1 MPPPPIHLL
10 ILALAAALAPLVFHL
25 PSWALAWCGACWG
38 YQLIQRRRGWAAP
51 ARLVRLAI
59 FVAGMAAVLV
69 SAGLRFEGGD
79 FITLLA
85 VMAGIK
91 PMEVHNRRDSMIAIF
106 LAYFLV
112 IASLFVFETLAMTV
126 YLFISV
132 WITTG
137 VLIHVNHPK
146 GRIRPQLALAS
157 RLLLVA
163 MPLMVLLFL
172 LFPRLSGSF
181 WGAPWTGVGQT
192 GFSSILRIGD
202 VSRLALVDA
211 PAFSVSFDASI
222 PSVDR
227 LYWRGIVF
235 GRFDGRTW
243 HPDRNQGVRREP
255 IGGTGLTQ
263 YAVIL
268 EPHGYRHL
276 FVLDLP
282 VGATPVGTIMADH
295 SLVARRSVRQRLHYS
310 ASSILDFRDIQ
321 VAAPG
326 RDHLQLPPGRNP
338 RAVAL
343 GNQWARRHDSPA
355 AVVDAA
361 LAFFRNNGFVY
372 TLQPDRL
379 GRDAVD
385 DFLFTSRKGFC
396 EHFASAFAIL
406 MRAAGVPSRIV
417 GGYQG
422 GQWNALGNFFTVRQS
437 DAHAWCEVWL
447 PDRGW
452 VRVDPTFVVAPER
465 IDMGLEDA
473 LSGSWLP
480 DFLDGA
486 DGPLKRWTETLRL
499 TWEAVNT
506 RWNMWFMGFSAE
518 DQIVLLKRLG
528 IHLGRLEGWLLVLAL
543 PPAFIVVM
551 VLAGHLHR
559 RLRMRREQD
568 DALIIYNRFLH
579 RMSQVGL
586 TKAGHQGP
594 LVYAGLAARRLPA
607 LKPEIEA
614 ITDRYVRLR
623 YGRGGSTQD
632 LQDFRRCVQRFRPRP
647 ASVRAE
653 MRSAAVSNGNPSDCA
668 TGDQSTDRSS
678 SSLNDPR

>member
-1 MPPPPIHLL
+1 
-10 ILALAAALAPLVFHL
+10 
-25 PSWALAWCGACWG
+25 
-38 YQLIQRRRGWAAP
+38 
-51 ARLVRLAI
+51 
-59 FVAGMAAVLV
+59 
-69 SAGLRFEGGD
+69 
-79 FITLLA
+79 
-85 VMAGIK
+85 
-91 PMEVHNRRDSMIAIF
+91 
-106 LAYFLV
+106 
-112 IASLFVFETLAMTV
+112 
-126 YLFISV
+126 V

-137 VLIHVNHPK
+137 VLIHVNHPT

-157 RLLLVA
+157 RMLLVA
-163 MPLMVLLFL
+163 IPLMVLLFL

-181 WGAPWTGVGQT
+181 WGAPWSGVGRT

-202 VSRLALVDA
+202 VSRLALVDE
-211 PAFSVSFDASI
+211 PAFSVSFEASI

-243 HPDRNQGVRREP
+243 HPDRSQGVRREP
-255 IGGTGLTQ
+255 IAAAGLTR

-282 VGATPVGTIMADH
+282 VTATPVGTIMADH
-295 SLVARRSVRQRLHYS
+295 TLVARRSVRQRLHYS
-310 ASSILDFRDIQ
+310 ASSILDIRDDQ

-326 RDHLQLPPGRNP
+326 RDHLQLPPGRNL

-343 GNQWARRHDSPA
+343 GNQWADMHESPA

-361 LAFFRNNGFVY
+361 LTFFRDNGFVY

-447 PDRGW
+447 SGRGW

-465 IDMGLEDA
+465 IDLGLEDA

-480 DFLDGA
+480 DFLKGGD
-486 DGPLKRWTETLRL
+486 DPLLHWAETLRL

-518 DQIVLLKRLG
+518 DQIVLLKQLG
-528 IHLGRLEGWLLVLAL
+528 LRLGRLGGWLLVLAL
-543 PPAFIVVM
+543 PPAFLA
-551 VLAGHLHR
+551 VLILSGRLHR
-559 RLRMRREQD
+559 RMQMRRKQD
-568 DALIIYNRFLH
+568 DVLIIYNRFL
-579 RMSQVGL
+579 RKMSRVGL
-586 TKAGHQGP
+586 PKAGHQGP
-594 LVYAGLAARRLPA
+594 LAYAGLAARRLPT
-607 LKPEIEA
+607 LEPEIEA
-614 ITDRYVRLR
+614 ITDCYVRLR
-623 YGRGGSTQD
+623 YGRGGSTRD
-632 LQDFRRCVQRFRPRP
+632 LKDFRRSVQRFRPRP

-653 MRSAAVSNGNPSDCA
+653 IRSAAVSNVDTSD
-668 TGDQSTDRSS
+668 
-678 SSLNDPR
+678 

>member
-1 MPPPPIHLL
+1 MPPPPIPLL
-10 ILALAAALAPLVFHL
+10 ILALAAAMAPLVFHL
-25 PSWALAWCGACWG
+25 PPWAVAWCGLCWG
-38 YQLIQRRRGWAAP
+38 YLLVQHRQGWPAP
-51 ARLVRLAI
+51 TRPVRIAI
-59 FVAGMAAVLV
+59 FVAGMAAVLL
-69 SAGLRFEGGD
+69 SAGLRLDGGD

-91 PMEVHNRRDSMIAIF
+91 PMEVHNRRDSMIALF

-112 IASLFVFETLAMTV
+112 IASLFVFETLSMTL
-126 YLFISV
+126 YLFVSV

-137 VLIHVNHPK
+137 VLIHVNHPT
-146 GRIRPQLALAS
+146 GRIRPQMALAS

-163 MPLMVLLFL
+163 IPLMILLFL

-181 WGAPWTGVGQT
+181 WGAPWSGVGRS

-202 VSRLALVDA
+202 VSRLALVDE
-211 PAFSVSFDASI
+211 PAFSVSFDSSI
-222 PSVDR
+222 PGVEQ

-243 HPDRNQGVRREP
+243 HPDRSRRARHQP
-255 IGGTGLTQ
+255 IAGSHLTR

-282 VGATPVGTIMADH
+282 VAETSVATIMDDH
-295 SLVARRSVRQRLHYS
+295 TLVARRSVRQRLHYS
-310 ASSILDFRDIQ
+310 ASSFLDFRDDRA
-321 VAAPG
+321 AAPG
-326 RDHLQLPPGRNP
+326 SNTLQLPPGRNP
-338 RAVAL
+338 RAVDL
-343 GNQWARRHDSPA
+343 GRQWARMHDSA
-355 AVVDAA
+355 EAVVDAA
-361 LAFFRNNGFVY
+361 LAFFRDNGFVY

-396 EHFASAFAIL
+396 EHFASAFTVL

-422 GQWNALGNFFTVRQS
+422 GQWNALGGFFTVRQS

-447 PDRGW
+447 SGKGW
-452 VRVDPTFVVAPER
+452 VRVDPTFAVAPER
-465 IDMGLEDA
+465 IDLGLEDA

-480 DFLDGA
+480 DFLKGGD
-486 DGPLKRWTETLRL
+486 DSWLRWTETLQL

-528 IHLGRLEGWLLVLAL
+528 LHLGRLGGWLLVLVL
-543 PPAFIVVM
+543 PPAFLA
-551 VLAGHLHR
+551 VLILSG
-559 RLRMRREQD
+559 RLRRRMQMRRKQD
-568 DALIIYNRFLH
+568 DALIIYNRFL
-579 RMSQVGL
+579 RKMSRAGL
-586 TKAGHQGP
+586 PKADHQGP
-594 LVYAGLAARRLPA
+594 LDFAGSAARRLPTH
-607 LKPEIEA
+607 KPEIEA
-614 ITDRYVRLR
+614 ITERYVRLR
-623 YGRGGSTQD
+623 YGRDGSNRE
-632 LQDFRRCVQRFRPRP
+632 LQGFRRSVQRFRPRP
-647 ASVRAE
+647 GSVRTE
-653 MRSAAVSNGNPSDCA
+653 INHAAVPKVDTSD
-668 TGDQSTDRSS
+668 
-678 SSLNDPR
+678 